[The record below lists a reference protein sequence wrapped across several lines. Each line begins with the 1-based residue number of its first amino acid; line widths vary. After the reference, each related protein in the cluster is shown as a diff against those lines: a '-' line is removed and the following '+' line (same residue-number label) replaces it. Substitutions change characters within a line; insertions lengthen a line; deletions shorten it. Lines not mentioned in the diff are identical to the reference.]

1 MDVEQIRHLITTG
14 VMSARG
20 DVRVCRAE
28 LDAVRAV
35 RGMLDAHEIAVLR
48 LLDDATAG
56 GRGPS
61 PDEELA
67 AAAKKST
74 GSADKVRRRQ
84 KVADDVPELGL
95 ALEDG
100 DTTGERLDHVARAT
114 AGMTTAE
121 RERFAQH
128 GARLRDAARDLSE
141 REFRLLVDRLAGQAR
156 ADDGADRLEKQRRA
170 QRLRSWR
177 DHDGMFCVS
186 GRFDPESGLAIEATL
201 RRTVE
206 SMFHTGIPDN
216 APLDPID
223 RQQFLNAVA
232 LARLMTGSNASSG
245 ANTANNSTGSTGG
258 FAPGTG
264 PDITVIIDERT
275 FTEGRHE
282 GSRFEVGFDLTDNGL
297 PVQTIRRWACLNG
310 VTPAIVG
317 ATGTRLLLGRRQR
330 LASRD
335 QRRALRVLYPTCALC
350 DTAFENC
357 EIHHLHPWEHGGA
370 TDIDNLLPLCV
381 KHHHLAHEG
390 GWHLQLQADRTL
402 RVTRPGG
409 IVTDHGPPT
418 ARAA

>member
-1 MDVEQIRHLITTG
+1 MNVEQIRHLITAG
-14 VMSARG
+14 VAGARG
-20 DVRVCRAE
+20 DVRACRSE

-35 RGMLDAHEIAVLR
+35 RGMLDAHEITILR

-56 GRGPS
+56 GCGPS

-67 AAAKKST
+67 AAAKKPT
-74 GSADKVRRRQ
+74 GSSDKVRRRA

-100 DTTGERLDHVARAT
+100 DTTGERLDMVARAT
-114 AGMTTAE
+114 AGMTPSE
-121 RERFAQH
+121 RERFAVH
-128 GARLRDAARDLSE
+128 GARLRDAARDMSE

-156 ADDGADRLEKQRRA
+156 ADDGADRFERQRRA
-170 QRLRSWR
+170 SRLRSWR
-177 DHDGMFCVS
+177 DHEGMFCVA

-201 RRTVE
+201 RRMVE
-206 SMFHTGIPDN
+206 SMFHTGIPEN
-216 APLDPID
+216 APVDPVE

-232 LARLMTGSNASSG
+232 LVRVMSGSNSSTGSNTSA
-245 ANTANNSTGSTGG
+245 GSAGG
-258 FAPGTG
+258 FAPGSG

-275 FTEGRHE
+275 FTQGRHA
-282 GSRFEVGFDLTDNGL
+282 RTRMEVGFDLTDNGL
-297 PVQTIRRWACLNG
+297 PVQTIRRWACLRG

-335 QRRALRVLYPTCALC
+335 QRRALRIMYPTCALC

-357 EIHHLHPWEHGGA
+357 EVHHLHPWEHGGA

-381 KHHHLAHEG
+381 RHHHLAHEG
-390 GWHLQLQADRTL
+390 GWHLQLLADLTL
-402 RVTRPGG
+402 RVVRPGG
-409 IVTDHGPPT
+409 GESVHGPPR

>member
-14 VMSARG
+14 VTTARG

-114 AGMTTAE
+114 AGMTAAE
-121 RERFAQH
+121 RERFAAH

-156 ADDGADRLEKQRRA
+156 ADDGADRLERQKRA
-170 QRLRSWR
+170 SRLRSWR
-177 DHDGMFCVS
+177 DHEGMFCLS

-206 SMFHTGIPDN
+206 SMFHTGIPDH

-232 LARLMTGSNASSG
+232 LVRLMTGAGAGG
-245 ANTANNSTGSTGG
+245 ANRPTDPTGSNTSPSSTGG

-264 PDITVIIDERT
+264 PDITVII
-275 FTEGRHE
+275 
-282 GSRFEVGFDLTDNGL
+282 
-297 PVQTIRRWACLNG
+297 
-310 VTPAIVG
+310 
-317 ATGTRLLLGRRQR
+317 
-330 LASRD
+330 
-335 QRRALRVLYPTCALC
+335 
-350 DTAFENC
+350 
-357 EIHHLHPWEHGGA
+357 
-370 TDIDNLLPLCV
+370 
-381 KHHHLAHEG
+381 
-390 GWHLQLQADRTL
+390 
-402 RVTRPGG
+402 
-409 IVTDHGPPT
+409 
-418 ARAA
+418 